1 MLNAEQVYQ
10 AVQNGEMYLGEFQ
23 DWVDAQREE
32 ARLDGYESGYYSAS
46 SDSLYHLYK

>member
-1 MLNAEQVYQ
+1 MNAEQVYQ
-10 AVQNGEMYLGEFQ
+10 AVQNGKMTLDQFQ
-23 DWVDAQREE
+23 DWVDALFEV

>member
-10 AVQNGEMYLGEFQ
+10 AVQNGEMTLYQFQ

>member
-1 MLNAEQVYQ
+1 MTSEQVYQ
-10 AVQNGEMYLGEFQ
+10 AVQNGEMTLGQFQ
-23 DWVDAQREE
+23 DWADAQREE

>member
-1 MLNAEQVYQ
+1 MNAEQVYQ
-10 AVQNGEMYLGEFQ
+10 AVQNGEMTLYQFQ
-23 DWVDAQREE
+23 DWVDALFEV